1 MKAVV
6 STVNFIKSRALNHR
20 QFKGCLN
27 EIEAEYKYV
36 TYYTEILW
44 LKRGKTIERFISL
57 LDEMTMFLKE
67 MGNNVPQLEDVQ
79 WLSDL
84 SFLAD
89 ITYHLNVLN
98 TKLQGRNQMVNDL
111 ANHIFGFEQKLKLF
125 NSCLIKGELTHFPS
139 MKKMVE
145 KHSSLHIAAM
155 YSNKIEDLQNAF

>member
-1 MKAVV
+1 MASLLEQELENEITLIRIHCILHQQSLCDKQLGFAHVMKAVV
-6 STVNFIKSRALNHR
+6 STVNIIKSRALNHR
-20 QFKGCLN
+20 QFKGFLN

-89 ITYHLNVLN
+89 ITYHLNVLK
-98 TKLQGRNQMVNDL
+98 TKLQM
-111 ANHIFGFEQKLKLF
+111 
-125 NSCLIKGELTHFPS
+125 LI
-139 MKKMVE
+139 
-145 KHSSLHIAAM
+145 
-155 YSNKIEDLQNAF
+155 